1 MPDMAREKVMQ
12 LTNPFI
18 ELGIQRGRQEGRQ
31 EGRREGRQEGQVE
44 LVLRLLRR
52 RVGILTASQETA
64 IRKLDLSRVEAL
76 SEALLDFTSR
86 ADLARW
92 LHANSK

>member
-1 MPDMAREKVMQ
+1 MQ

-18 ELGIQRGRQEGRQ
+18 ELGIQRGIQRGRQEGRQ
-31 EGRREGRQEGQVE
+31 EGEVE
-44 LVLRLLRR
+44 LVLRQLKRSLG
-52 RVGILTASQETA
+52 VLTASQERA
-64 IRKLDLSRVEAL
+64 VRKLDLSRVEEL

-92 LHANSK
+92 LRANSK